1 MVTKRKVVASLE
13 KVVQNVDASDNA
25 SKEIKTIL
33 EDNAAIKKD
42 ETIIEEDNAGDEDDM
57 EAAASRLP
65 SLRPFTRGFIRGN
78 FHGRNPF

>member
-1 MVTKRKVVASLE
+1 MVTKRKVVASPE
-13 KVVQNVDASDNA
+13 KVVDASDNA
-25 SKEIKTIL
+25 SKEIETIL